1 MKTKFRMTEV
11 GKSVC
16 NLYLKL
22 VFYNSCKNKK
32 LIWTNKKL
40 FKSHYMDYEFK
51 KIINR

>member
-11 GKSVC
+11 SQYV

-22 VFYNSCKNKK
+22 VFYNNCKNKK

-51 KIINR
+51 KIINK